1 MESAKHLK
9 AAVLLAL
16 TVLLIGTFGYMVI
29 EGWSFIDAL
38 YMAVITVS
46 SVGYKE
52 VHDISY
58 MGRLFTIFFV
68 MSGVGVTV
76 YVAGVVVQFMVEG
89 RMRVIM
95 GRRKLDR
102 QIDHL
107 KDHYIICGY
116 GRIGRVLCKNLIRR
130 KPVDIVVIDNNP
142 NLVSVMEMDKI
153 LYIHGSAAD
162 ESVLLKA
169 GIKKARGLVAALGTD
184 VDNVFLVLTARQ
196 LSPDLDIIA
205 RASLDESKS
214 KLIAA
219 GANSVES
226 PYEMG
231 ARNMAQRILRPTVTS
246 FLDLAFA
253 HKRKDIQ
260 MEEIPVNEASLLSGV
275 MLKDSGIRQR
285 FNLIIIAIKK
295 PDGSMHFNP
304 SFEAIIAPGDTVIA
318 VGEDDNLQKLEEI
331 LNPHV

>member
-9 AAVLLAL
+9 AAILLAL
-16 TVLLIGTFGYMVI
+16 TVLLIGTLGYMII
-29 EGWSFIDAL
+29 EGWTFIDAL

-58 MGRLFTIFFV
+58 MGRIFTIFFV
-68 MSGVGVTV
+68 MSGVGVTL
-76 YVAGVVVQFMVEG
+76 YVAGVIVQFMVEG
-89 RMRVIM
+89 RIRVIM

-102 QIDHL
+102 QINGL

-116 GRIGRVLCKNLIRR
+116 GRIGRVLCKNLIKRT
-130 KPVDIVVIDNNP
+130 PVEIVVIENNP
-142 NLVSVMEMDKI
+142 DLVPIMDKDKI
-153 LYIHGSAAD
+153 LYIHGNAAD
-162 ESVLLKA
+162 EGILIKA
-169 GIKKARGLVAALGTD
+169 GIKKAKGLVAALATD

-196 LSPDLDIIA
+196 ISPHLEIIA

-214 KLIAA
+214 KLLAA

-260 MEEIPVNEASLLSGV
+260 MEEIPVNEKSELSGV

-295 PDGSMHFNP
+295 PDGSMMFNP
-304 SFEAIIAPGDTVIA
+304 SFEAVITAGDTVIA

-331 LNPHV
+331 LNPGL